1 MGVRR
6 DNYPL
11 DSVPVLQC
19 CPSLPECN
27 AALRCTRC
35 TVHNRNSP
43 WPIEQREHWIIR
55 YCLRGPR
62 CLQACNLTNFL
73 NDKQW
78 QYIESGCVEKKP
90 PQVFTVE
97 DKIPAFARRLI
108 EVITDCE
115 LYNCDTPTKVIV
127 FCFRS
132 LGCVK
137 CRWFF
142 YTLTKLT
149 VLFCNKGFFIL
160 VPGILHCFLN
170 CKEHYIV
177 SFNV

>member
-78 QYIESGCVEKKP
+78 QYIESGCVEK
-90 PQVFTVE
+90 
-97 DKIPAFARRLI
+97 
-108 EVITDCE
+108 
-115 LYNCDTPTKVIV
+115 TPTSFHSWGQNTR
-127 FCFRS
+127 FCKTFDWGYNR
-132 LGCVK
+132 LWTVQL
-137 CRWFF
+137 WH
-142 YTLTKLT
+142 TKKKLLCS
-149 VLFCNKGFFIL
+149 VLE
-160 VPGILHCFLN
+160 VWD
-170 CKEHYIV
+170 V
-177 SFNV
+177 